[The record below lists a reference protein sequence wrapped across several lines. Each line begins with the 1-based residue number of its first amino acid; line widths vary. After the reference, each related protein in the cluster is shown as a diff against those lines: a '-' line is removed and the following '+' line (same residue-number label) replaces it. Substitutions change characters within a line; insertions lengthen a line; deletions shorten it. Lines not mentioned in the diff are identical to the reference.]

1 MYNENKVLTL
11 NKSII
16 FVTGLSG
23 AGRSEVMKALED
35 LDFFCVDNLP
45 LALLSDLSKLS
56 NSSEEP
62 KQRLAVSLD
71 VRGNDFF
78 TGFLSTID
86 NLENSV
92 LSNTILFLDCADNV
106 LVRRYSETRRRHPI
120 HESESLLECIAKER
134 TLLSEIRA
142 RADYV
147 LDTSSI
153 KTHELRNR
161 IGKLILNRDVSSD
174 IIINVM
180 SFGYKNGVP
189 LDADFMFDV
198 RFLDN
203 PYYKSELRSK
213 TGLDID
219 VADYVF
225 SQTEAEDIIENISN
239 LMKRLI
245 PLHSTAGKTSLTIAI
260 GCTGGQHRSVAITEQ
275 LSKILSKKFNSVTA
289 IHRDIK

>member
-1 MYNENKVLTL
+1 M

-86 NLENSV
+86 NLENSA

-161 IGKLILNRDVSSD
+161 IAKLILNRDVSSD

-239 LMKRLI
+239 LMNRLI

-275 LSKILSKKFNSVTA
+275 LSKILSKKFSSVTA

>member
-1 MYNENKVLTL
+1 
-11 NKSII
+11 
-16 FVTGLSG
+16 
-23 AGRSEVMKALED
+23 MKALED

-189 LDADFMFDV
+189 LDTDFMFDV

-275 LSKILSKKFNSVTA
+275 LSKILSKKFSSVTA

>member
-1 MYNENKVLTL
+1 L

-92 LSNTILFLDCADNV
+92 QSNTILFLDCTDDV

-142 RADYV
+142 RANYV
-147 LDTSSI
+147 LDTSSM
-153 KTHELRNR
+153 KTNELRNR
-161 IGKLILNRDVSSD
+161 IGKLILSRDVSSD

-203 PYYKSELRSK
+203 PYYKTELRSK
-213 TGLDID
+213 TGLDND

-225 SQTEAEDIIENISN
+225 SQSEAEDVIKNISN
-239 LMKRLI
+239 SMGQWI

-260 GCTGGQHRSVAITEQ
+260 GCTGGQHRSVAITEE
-275 LSKILSKKFNSVTA
+275 LSKILSIKFSSVTA

>member
-1 MYNENKVLTL
+1 M

-35 LDFFCVDNLP
+35 LNFFCVDNLP

-86 NLENSV
+86 NLENSA
-92 LSNTILFLDCADNV
+92 LSNTILFLDCVDDV

-225 SQTEAEDIIENISN
+225 SQTEAEDIIKNISN
-239 LMKRLI
+239 LMNRLI

-275 LSKILSKKFNSVTA
+275 LSKILSEKFSSVTA

>member
-1 MYNENKVLTL
+1 M

-45 LALLSDLSKLS
+45 LALLSEISKLS

-62 KQRLAVSLD
+62 KHRLAVSLD

-275 LSKILSKKFNSVTA
+275 LSKILSKKFSSVTA

>member
-1 MYNENKVLTL
+1 M

-56 NSSEEP
+56 NTSNEP
-62 KQRLAVSLD
+62 TQRLAVSLD

-78 TGFLSTID
+78 SGFLSTID

-92 LSNTILFLDCADNV
+92 QSNTILFLDCADDV

-120 HESESLLECIAKER
+120 HESESLLECISKER
-134 TLLSEIRA
+134 RLLSEIRA

-147 LDTSSI
+147 LDTSNM

-174 IIINVM
+174 IIVNTM

-225 SQTEAEDIIENISN
+225 SQTEAEDIITNISN

-275 LSKILSKKFNSVTA
+275 LSKILSKKFNSVIA

>member
-1 MYNENKVLTL
+1 M

-86 NLENSV
+86 NLENSA

-106 LVRRYSETRRRHPI
+106 LVRRYSETRRKHPI

-239 LMKRLI
+239 LMNRLI

-275 LSKILSKKFNSVTA
+275 LSKILSERFSSVTA

>member
-1 MYNENKVLTL
+1 L

-92 LSNTILFLDCADNV
+92 QSNTILFLDCTDDV

-142 RADYV
+142 RANYV
-147 LDTSSI
+147 LDTSSM
-153 KTHELRNR
+153 KTNELRNR
-161 IGKLILNRDVSSD
+161 IGKLILSRDVSSD

-203 PYYKSELRSK
+203 PYYKTELRSK
-213 TGLDID
+213 TGLDND

-225 SQTEAEDIIENISN
+225 SQTEAEDVIKNISN
-239 LMKRLI
+239 SMGQWI

-260 GCTGGQHRSVAITEQ
+260 GCTGGQHRSVAITEE
-275 LSKILSKKFNSVTA
+275 LSKILSIKFSSVTA

>member
-1 MYNENKVLTL
+1 M

-92 LSNTILFLDCADNV
+92 QSNTILFLDCADDV

-142 RADYV
+142 RANYV
-147 LDTSSI
+147 LDTSSM
-153 KTHELRNR
+153 KTNELRNR
-161 IGKLILNRDVSSD
+161 IGKLILSRDVSSD

-203 PYYKSELRSK
+203 PYYKTELRSK
-213 TGLDID
+213 TGLDND

-225 SQTEAEDIIENISN
+225 SQSEAEDVIKNISN
-239 LMKRLI
+239 SMGQWI

-260 GCTGGQHRSVAITEQ
+260 GCTGGQHRSVAITEE
-275 LSKILSKKFNSVTA
+275 LSKILSIKFSSVTA

>member
-1 MYNENKVLTL
+1 M

-92 LSNTILFLDCADNV
+92 QSNTILFLDCTDDV

-142 RADYV
+142 RANYV
-147 LDTSSI
+147 LDTSSM
-153 KTHELRNR
+153 KTNELRNR
-161 IGKLILNRDVSSD
+161 IGKLILSRDVSSD

-198 RFLDN
+198 RFLNN
-203 PYYKSELRSK
+203 PYYKTELRSK
-213 TGLDID
+213 TGLDND

-225 SQTEAEDIIENISN
+225 SQAEAEDVIKNISN
-239 LMKRLI
+239 SMGQWI

-260 GCTGGQHRSVAITEQ
+260 GCTGGQHRSVAITEE
-275 LSKILSKKFNSVTA
+275 LSKILSIKFSSVTA

>member
-1 MYNENKVLTL
+1 M

-92 LSNTILFLDCADNV
+92 QSNTILFLDCTDDV

-142 RADYV
+142 RANYV
-147 LDTSSI
+147 LDTSSM
-153 KTHELRNR
+153 KTNELRNR
-161 IGKLILNRDVSSD
+161 IGKLILSRDVSSD

-203 PYYKSELRSK
+203 PYYKTELRSK
-213 TGLDID
+213 TGLDND

-225 SQTEAEDIIENISN
+225 SQAEAEDVIKNISN
-239 LMKRLI
+239 SMGQWI

-260 GCTGGQHRSVAITEQ
+260 GCTGGQHRSVAITEE
-275 LSKILSKKFNSVTA
+275 LSKILSIKFSSVTA

>member
-1 MYNENKVLTL
+1 M

-92 LSNTILFLDCADNV
+92 QSNTILFLDCTDDV

-120 HESESLLECIAKER
+120 HESESLLECISKER
-134 TLLSEIRA
+134 RLLSEIRA

-147 LDTSSI
+147 LDTSNM

-174 IIINVM
+174 IIVNTM

-225 SQTEAEDIIENISN
+225 SQTEAEDIIKNISN
-239 LMKRLI
+239 LMERLI

-275 LSKILSKKFNSVTA
+275 LSKILSKKFSSVTA

>member
-1 MYNENKVLTL
+1 MD
-11 NKSII
+11 KSII

-92 LSNTILFLDCADNV
+92 QSNTILFLDCADDV

-275 LSKILSKKFNSVTA
+275 LSKILSKKFSSVTA

>member
-1 MYNENKVLTL
+1 M

-45 LALLSDLSKLS
+45 LALLSELSKLS

-86 NLENSV
+86 NLENSA

-239 LMKRLI
+239 LMNRLI

-275 LSKILSKKFNSVTA
+275 LSKILSEKFSSVTA

>member
-1 MYNENKVLTL
+1 M

-56 NSSEEP
+56 NTPKEP
-62 KQRLAVSLD
+62 EQRLAVSLD

-86 NLENSV
+86 NLENSTA
-92 LSNTILFLDCADNV
+92 SNTILFLDCADEV

-120 HESESLLECIAKER
+120 HESESLLECITKER
-134 TLLSEIRA
+134 ALLSEIRA
-142 RADYV
+142 RANYV
-147 LDTSSI
+147 LDTSSM
-153 KTHELRNR
+153 KTNELRNR
-161 IGKLILNRDVSSD
+161 RGKLILNRDVSSD

-203 PYYKSELRSK
+203 PYYKTELRSK
-213 TGLDID
+213 NGLDDD
-219 VADYVF
+219 VANYVF
-225 SQTEAEDIIENISN
+225 SQAEAEDVIKNISN
-239 LMKRLI
+239 SMEQWI

-260 GCTGGQHRSVAITEQ
+260 GCTGGQHRSVAITEE
-275 LSKILSKKFNSVTA
+275 LSKILSNKFSSVTA

>member
-1 MYNENKVLTL
+1 M

-142 RADYV
+142 RANYV
-147 LDTSSI
+147 LDTSSM
-153 KTHELRNR
+153 KTNELRNR
-161 IGKLILNRDVSSD
+161 IGKLILSRDVSSD

-275 LSKILSKKFNSVTA
+275 LSKILSKKFSSVTA

>member
-1 MYNENKVLTL
+1 M

-56 NSSEEP
+56 KSSKEP

-161 IGKLILNRDVSSD
+161 IAKLILNRDVSSD

>member
-1 MYNENKVLTL
+1 M

-239 LMKRLI
+239 LMNRLI

-275 LSKILSKKFNSVTA
+275 LSKILSKKFSSVTA

>member
-1 MYNENKVLTL
+1 M

-147 LDTSSI
+147 LDTSYI

-239 LMKRLI
+239 LMNRLI

-275 LSKILSKKFNSVTA
+275 LSKILSEKFSSVTA

>member
-1 MYNENKVLTL
+1 L

-92 LSNTILFLDCADNV
+92 QSNTILFLDCTDDV

-142 RADYV
+142 RANYV
-147 LDTSSI
+147 LDTSSM
-153 KTHELRNR
+153 KTNELRNR
-161 IGKLILNRDVSSD
+161 IGKLILSRDVSSD

-198 RFLDN
+198 RFLNN
-203 PYYKSELRSK
+203 PYYKTELRSK
-213 TGLDID
+213 TGLDND

-225 SQTEAEDIIENISN
+225 SQAEAEDVIKNISN
-239 LMKRLI
+239 SMGQWI

-260 GCTGGQHRSVAITEQ
+260 GCTGGQHRSVAITEE
-275 LSKILSKKFNSVTA
+275 LSKILSIKFSSVTA

>member
-1 MYNENKVLTL
+1 M

-92 LSNTILFLDCADNV
+92 QSNTILFLDCTDDV

-142 RADYV
+142 RANYV
-147 LDTSSI
+147 LDTSSM
-153 KTHELRNR
+153 KTNELRNR
-161 IGKLILNRDVSSD
+161 IGKLFLSRDVSSD

-203 PYYKSELRSK
+203 PYYKTELRSK
-213 TGLDID
+213 TGLDND

-225 SQTEAEDIIENISN
+225 SQAEAEDVIKNISN
-239 LMKRLI
+239 SMGQWI

-260 GCTGGQHRSVAITEQ
+260 GCTGGQHRSVAITEE
-275 LSKILSKKFNSVTA
+275 LSKILSIKLSSVTA

>member
-1 MYNENKVLTL
+1 M

-45 LALLSDLSKLS
+45 LALLPDLSKLS
-56 NSSEEP
+56 NFSEEP

-120 HESESLLECIAKER
+120 HESESLLECTAKER

-161 IGKLILNRDVSSD
+161 IAKLILNRDVSSD

-275 LSKILSKKFNSVTA
+275 LSKIFSKKFSSVTA

>member
-1 MYNENKVLTL
+1 M

-45 LALLSDLSKLS
+45 LALLSELSKLS

-147 LDTSSI
+147 LDTSFI

-161 IGKLILNRDVSSD
+161 IAKLILNRDVSSD

-275 LSKILSKKFNSVTA
+275 LSKILSKKFSSVTA
-289 IHRDIK
+289 IHLDIK

>member
-1 MYNENKVLTL
+1 L

-86 NLENSV
+86 NLENSA

-275 LSKILSKKFNSVTA
+275 LSKILSKKFSSVTA

>member
-1 MYNENKVLTL
+1 M

-45 LALLSDLSKLS
+45 LALLSELSKLS

-161 IGKLILNRDVSSD
+161 IAKLILNRDVSSD
-174 IIINVM
+174 IIINVV

-275 LSKILSKKFNSVTA
+275 LSKILSKKFSSVTA

>member
-1 MYNENKVLTL
+1 M

-45 LALLSDLSKLS
+45 LALLPDLSKLS
-56 NSSEEP
+56 NFSEEP

-92 LSNTILFLDCADNV
+92 LSNTIIFLDCADNV

-275 LSKILSKKFNSVTA
+275 LSKILSKKFSSVTA

>member
-1 MYNENKVLTL
+1 M

-86 NLENSV
+86 NLENSA

-239 LMKRLI
+239 LMNRLI

-275 LSKILSKKFNSVTA
+275 LSKILSEKFSSVTA

>member
-1 MYNENKVLTL
+1 L
-11 NKSII
+11 NKSIV

-56 NSSEEP
+56 NSSKEP
-62 KQRLAVSLD
+62 TQRLAVSLD

-78 TGFLSTID
+78 SGFLSTID

-92 LSNTILFLDCADNV
+92 QSNKILFLDCNDDV

-120 HESESLLECIAKER
+120 HESESLLECISKER
-134 TLLSEIRA
+134 ILLSEIRA

-147 LDTSSI
+147 LDTSSM

-174 IIINVM
+174 IIVNTM

-225 SQTEAEDIIENISN
+225 SQTEAEDIITNISN

-275 LSKILSKKFNSVTA
+275 LSKILSKKFNSVIA

>member
-1 MYNENKVLTL
+1 M

-92 LSNTILFLDCADNV
+92 RSNTILFLDCADNV

-161 IGKLILNRDVSSD
+161 IAKLILNRDVSSD

-275 LSKILSKKFNSVTA
+275 LSKILSKKFSSVTA

>member
-1 MYNENKVLTL
+1 M

-86 NLENSV
+86 NLENSA

-161 IGKLILNRDVSSD
+161 IAKLILNRDVSSD

-275 LSKILSKKFNSVTA
+275 LSKILSKKFSSVTA

>member
-1 MYNENKVLTL
+1 M

-161 IGKLILNRDVSSD
+161 IAKLILNRDVSSD

-275 LSKILSKKFNSVTA
+275 LSKILSKKFSSVIT

>member
-1 MYNENKVLTL
+1 MD
-11 NKSII
+11 KSII

-92 LSNTILFLDCADNV
+92 QSNTILFLDCADDV

-142 RADYV
+142 RANYV
-147 LDTSSI
+147 LDTSSM
-153 KTHELRNR
+153 KTNELRNR
-161 IGKLILNRDVSSD
+161 IGKLILSRDVSSD

-198 RFLDN
+198 RFLNN
-203 PYYKSELRSK
+203 PYYKTELRSK
-213 TGLDID
+213 TGLDND

-225 SQTEAEDIIENISN
+225 SQAEAEDVIKNISN
-239 LMKRLI
+239 SMGQWI

-260 GCTGGQHRSVAITEQ
+260 GCTGGQHRSVAITEE
-275 LSKILSKKFNSVTA
+275 LSKILSIKFSSVTA